1 MRSELLSIGTELLLG
16 QIVDTNSA
24 WLSGRLAALGI
35 DCHWM
40 TTVGD
45 NLARA
50 TEAVGRAWDRSDL
63 VVCTGGLGPTEDDLT
78 REAVAAALGE
88 DVAVDAVLETDLRA
102 WFAAR
107 GLAMPERNRKQAW
120 LIPSSRALANPLGTA
135 PGWLVEKDG
144 RLLVAMPGVPREM
157 TRMWEH
163 EVEPLLHSA
172 APIHSRTLKMLGIGE
187 STLEET
193 IGDLVGSTAPTVAT
207 YAKSDGVHVRIT
219 DRDTD
224 TRARDLRIARM
235 EATIRERVG
244 RYVWGVD
251 GDTLGASVGRAL
263 AERGWRLATA
273 EGLTGGEL
281 ARALTDAEPDGWYAG
296 GAVRPGAAGKDLDA
310 AVAELGADVVVATEQ
325 TSSGEAGVRVRTPLA
340 DSSSAVRAG
349 NAAEA
354 RRRGVLA
361 ALDLVLRTV
370 SRGGSDL
377 L

>member
-1 MRSELLSIGTELLLG
+1 VGTELLLG

-40 TTVGD
+40 STVGD
-45 NLARA
+45 NMDRA
-50 TEAVGRAWDRSDL
+50 TEAVRRAWERSEL

-78 REAVAAALGE
+78 REAIAAALGE
-88 DVAVDAVLETDLRA
+88 ELAVDPALEAELRA
-102 WFAAR
+102 WFASR
-107 GLAMPERNRKQAW
+107 GVTMPERNRKQAW

-135 PGWLVEKDG
+135 PGWLVEKG
-144 RLLVAMPGVPREM
+144 GKMLVAMPGVPREM

-163 EVEPLLHSA
+163 EVEPLLRSA
-172 APIHSRTLKMLGIGE
+172 TPIHSRTLKMLGIGE

-193 IGDLVGSTAPTVAT
+193 LGDLVRSTTPTVAT

-224 TRARDLRIARM
+224 ARARDERIARM
-235 EATIRERVG
+235 ESTIRERVG
-244 RYVWGVD
+244 RHVWGVD
-251 GDTLGASVGRAL
+251 GDTLGGAVGRAL

-281 ARALTDAEPDGWYAG
+281 ARSLTEADPDGWYAG
-296 GAVRPGAAGKDLDA
+296 GVVRPGGAAEDLYGSVA
-310 AVAELGADVVVATEQ
+310 ALGAEVVVVTERA
-325 TSSGEAGVRVRTPLA
+325 SSGEPTVRVRTPA
-340 DSSSAVRAG
+340 AERSAVVRAG
-349 NAAEA
+349 GAAEA
-354 RRRGVLA
+354 RRRAVLS

-370 SRGGSDL
+370 RHGGSDPT
-377 L
+377 

>member
-1 MRSELLSIGTELLLG
+1 VRAELLSIGTELLLG

-40 TTVGD
+40 STVGD
-45 NLARA
+45 NMARA
-50 TEAVGRAWDRSDL
+50 SEAVRRAWERSDL

-78 REAVAAALGE
+78 REAIAEALGE
-88 DVAVDAVLETDLRA
+88 TVAVDPALETELRS

-107 GLAMPERNRKQAW
+107 GVVMAERNRKQAW

-135 PGWLVEKDG
+135 PGWLVERDG
-144 RLLVAMPGVPREM
+144 KMLVAMPGVPREM

-163 EVEPLLHSA
+163 EVEPALRA
-172 APIHSRTLKMLGIGE
+172 ATPIHSRTLKMLGIGE

-193 IGDLVGSTAPTVAT
+193 IGDLVRSTAPTVAT

-224 TRARDLRIARM
+224 TRARDERIARM
-235 EATIRERVG
+235 EAAIRERVG

-251 GDTLGASVGRAL
+251 GETLGGAVGKAL
-263 AERGWRLATA
+263 LERGWRLATA

-281 ARALTDAEPDGWYAG
+281 ARSLTEAEPDGWYAG
-296 GAVRPGAAGKDLDA
+296 GVVRPGAPSADLYASVTD
-310 AVAELGADVVVATEQ
+310 LGADVILVTERA
-325 TSSGEAGVRVRTPLA
+325 SSGEPTVRVRTPTTER
-340 DSSSAVRAG
+340 SAVARAG
-349 NAAEA
+349 SAPEA
-354 RRRGVLA
+354 RRRAVLT
-361 ALDLVLRTV
+361 ALDLALRAIG
-370 SRGGSDL
+370 RGGSDPT
-377 L
+377 

>member
-1 MRSELLSIGTELLLG
+1 VRAELLSVGTELLLG

-40 TTVGD
+40 STVGD

-50 TEAVGRAWDRSDL
+50 TEAVRRAWERSDL

-78 REAVAAALGE
+78 REAIAAALGE
-88 DVAVDAVLETDLRA
+88 TVAVDPALEAELRA
-102 WFAAR
+102 WFAMR
-107 GLAMPERNRKQAW
+107 GVAMPERNRKQAW

-135 PGWLVEKDG
+135 PGWLVEREGK
-144 RLLVAMPGVPREM
+144 RLVAMPGVPREM

-163 EVEPLLHSA
+163 EVEPLLRSA

-193 IGDLVGSTAPTVAT
+193 LGDLVRSTAPTVAT

-219 DRDTD
+219 DRDPD
-224 TRARDLRIARM
+224 ARARDERIARM

-244 RYVWGVD
+244 RYVWGAD
-251 GDTLGASVGRAL
+251 GDTLGGAVGRVL
-263 AERGWRLATA
+263 ADRGWRLATA
-273 EGLTGGEL
+273 EGSTGGEL
-281 ARALTDAEPDGWYAG
+281 ARALTEAEPDGWYAG
-296 GAVRPGAAGKDLDA
+296 GVVRPGAAGEDLYRS
-310 AVAELGADVVVATEQ
+310 VATLGADVIVVTERAT
-325 TSSGEAGVRVRTPLA
+325 SGEPTVRVRTPA
-340 DSSSAVRAG
+340 AERSAVVRAAG
-349 NAAEA
+349 PAEA
-354 RRRGVLA
+354 RRRAVLS

-370 SRGGSDL
+370 RQGADAT
-377 L
+377 